1 MLGQAS
7 SLQLRVRI
15 FAAKHGSSRE
25 WGQLER
31 EHTRHAQHC
40 RVEDDPGDLGH
51 VGGEPHRAVRR
62 QQLRVHLDGGR
73 RRCVALA
80 KRGQEN
86 RTPTRSRSDLD
97 AAQIGDVLAAV
108 DGVPVAGLDDY
119 YFRRQHVRGCTLT
132 LLRRSPHIRLDG
144 CGGSALP
151 GQEPRSPGSCDDWQ
165 VGCFREETCDAKDVA
180 EESISPAKMDKVNV
194 WLGNYLDALSD
205 SDRKRAASQAMA
217 PPLRGPQRRQPP
229 TASGAPAAD
238 WNRPRAA
245 RVLEAGAGSRGRA
258 GGTNRRIAT
267 L

>member
-31 EHTRHAQHC
+31 EHTRHAQQG

-73 RRCVALA
+73 RRCIALA
-80 KRGQEN
+80 KRGQESE
-86 RTPTRSRSDLD
+86 RLGRRPDWRRARRGGRRASSRLGRLLLQATTRPGLHLDL
-97 AAQIGDVLAAV
+97 AQEEDM
-108 DGVPVAGLDDY
+108 
-119 YFRRQHVRGCTLT
+119 
-132 LLRRSPHIRLDG
+132 
-144 CGGSALP
+144 GG
-151 GQEPRSPGSCDDWQ
+151 QWQDTTSCQ
-165 VGCFREETCDAKDVA
+165 AEVGCFREETCDAKDVA

-258 GGTNRRIAT
+258 GGTNRRIAS